1 MKKSIMVDMD
11 EVITE
16 GGFLHLINE
25 FEGTN
30 YTTED
35 VNGYYMQDLV
45 SDKEAFFKYFIT
57 KNQYDY
63 GVLIPNVV
71 EVLKVLKE
79 YYDIY
84 ICSAYIIKDIP
95 KESGVLLLQK
105 HNYLCEK
112 LPFIPVDNFAFINN
126 KSIINCNIKIDDK
139 LENLENADI
148 KILFTSYHNKDY
160 DDEFLRSKGVIRAN
174 NWLDIKKFLLKGIE
188 NESSSSKK

>member
-160 DDEFLRSKGVIRAN
+160 DDELLRSKGVIRAN